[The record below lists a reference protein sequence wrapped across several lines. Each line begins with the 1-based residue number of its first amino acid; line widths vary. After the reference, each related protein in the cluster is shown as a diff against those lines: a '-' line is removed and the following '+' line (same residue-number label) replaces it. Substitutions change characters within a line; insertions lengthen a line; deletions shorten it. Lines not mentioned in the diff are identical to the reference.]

1 MALFARVIDLGKLCQ
16 LLDMMPVRER
26 REVEHRVGLLNLYNP
41 QHPERF
47 MHLDLTVRDQREY
60 AKILIALAAAEPGE
74 NWKDERFFAPWK
86 NTWVAGWHLPQ
97 QWMEED
103 GKGDTGCERV
113 GLLELRYT
121 SKAKNCAPDKQ
132 VRAVL
137 KMRTLCG
144 AETTYHTN

>member
-1 MALFARVIDLGKLCQ
+1 MPSAHALCDPRVRTLSSSALPFGSFFRSATSKLIICNAERSGSDL
-16 LLDMMPVRER
+16 PS
-26 REVEHRVGLLNLYNP
+26 
-41 QHPERF
+41 
-47 MHLDLTVRDQREY
+47 
-60 AKILIALAAAEPGE
+60 
-74 NWKDERFFAPWK
+74 
-86 NTWVAGWHLPQ
+86 
-97 QWMEED
+97 EED